1 MQYITDLKH
10 SSNMASSSTAAAADA
25 YQQGSIR
32 MTLENSDLWSSF
44 HNLGTEMIITK
55 AGRRMFPHCNISV
68 SGLSPYAHYVIM
80 VDMVPVDNYRYK
92 WNKEQWEV
100 AGKAEPQPPCRTY
113 VHPDSPAPGSH
124 WMKQSISL
132 LKLKLTNN
140 TLDPHGHI
148 ILHSMHRYQAR
159 FHVVQADDLYSVRW
173 GPFQTFSFT
182 ETCFTAVTAYQNS
195 KITKLKIDHN
205 PFAKGFREEGT
216 HGKRFRSHKGP
227 ENAAKKLKTE
237 EKEPE
242 YQRCDDFPRLPY
254 DPQRDDDEVPLGLK
268 QGPPGP
274 QDEHMSPWDSEQ
286 DPCHSLHG
294 DPTMDFSSSEQ
305 MVPGQAT
312 YTPFRSHDYRQ
323 LPSPSDSGLGRHHY
337 ESSVDVAAVPD
348 REFSSSS
355 SRPHHHHHIPLSMGV
370 PHGGRPHGLDGI
382 VPPSQLS
389 SLGPS
394 GGSSKSKHGLVP
406 PAVYSHYPEQP
417 CGQWSGAI
425 PTQYPPTAAASTSTA
440 PTYNHH
446 PHRLV
451 MEHGVPHPGGRHH
464 GNVTEWS
471 QYPLFSY
478 SCW

>member
-1 MQYITDLKH
+1 MA
-10 SSNMASSSTAAAADA
+10 SSSSSTAAAAEP
-25 YQQGSIR
+25 YQQGSVR

-68 SGLSPYAHYVIM
+68 SGLSPYANYVIM
-80 VDMVPVDNYRYK
+80 VDMVPVDNFRYK
-92 WNKEQWEV
+92 WNKDQWEV

-148 ILHSMHRYQAR
+148 ILHSMHRYQPR

-173 GPFQTFSFT
+173 APFQTFTFT

-216 HGKRFRSHKGP
+216 HGKRIEARLTCYLVFFFLIGRFRSHKGQTCP
-227 ENAAKKLKTE
+227 ENPAKKLRTE
-237 EKEPE
+237 ADKDTE
-242 YQRCDDFPRLPY
+242 YQTCADFPRLPY
-254 DPQRDDDEVPLGLK
+254 DPQREDDEVPLAFK
-268 QGPPGP
+268 QGPGP

-286 DPCHSLHG
+286 DPSHSLHG
-294 DPTMDFSSSEQ
+294 DAPMDFSSSEQ
-305 MVPGQAT
+305 LVPGQTT
-312 YTPFRSHDYRQ
+312 YHPFRSQDFRQ
-323 LPSPSDSGLGRHHY
+323 LPSPSSTDSGVCRHHY
-337 ESSVDVAAVPD
+337 HESSVDVATVPD
-348 REFSSSS
+348 REFTRHHISVSMGAPQGRPLDGVVPCQVPLSSSKNK
-355 SRPHHHHHIPLSMGV
+355 P
-370 PHGGRPHGLDGI
+370 
-382 VPPSQLS
+382 
-389 SLGPS
+389 
-394 GGSSKSKHGLVP
+394 GLVP
-406 PAVYSHYPEQP
+406 PPVYGHYPEQP
-417 CGQWSGAI
+417 CGQWNGGI
-425 PTQYPPTAAASTSTA
+425 PTQYPTVTSTA
-440 PTYNHH
+440 STYNH

-451 MEHGVPHPGGRHH
+451 VEHGVPHPARHH